1 MTTAQAVAKPRLA
14 AERRFYTGMALVVL
28 ASTFLGFAPS
38 YYLRAVMA
46 PPHPLEPLTPL
57 VFVHGLLF
65 TAWVLLFVAQTWL
78 VAGRQIALHRRLGGL
93 SAWLLGAIIPVAVA
107 VGIGGIHRPLTAP
120 PGIPPLQWAAV
131 PLLGIVG
138 FSVLVVAAL
147 LARRDAPT
155 HKRLMLCAMIALLD
169 PSLGRLSP
177 ALGVDGP
184 AALLIFLAFL
194 APLVV
199 WDLVTLRRL
208 HPATVVGSLVVI
220 ATAVG
225 TLLVWETPAWLAIAG
240 ALAKI

>member
-1 MTTAQAVAKPRLA
+1 
-14 AERRFYTGMALVVL
+14 
-28 ASTFLGFAPS
+28 
-38 YYLRAVMA
+38 
-46 PPHPLEPLTPL
+46 
-57 VFVHGLLF
+57 
-65 TAWVLLFVAQTWL
+65 VLLFVAQTWL

-93 SAWLLGAIIPVAVA
+93 SAWLLAVIIPLAVA

-131 PLLGIVG
+131 PLLGILG

-147 LARRDAPT
+147 LARRDSPT
-155 HKRLMLCAMIALLD
+155 HKRLMLCAMVALLD

-177 ALGVDGP
+177 ALGVEGP
-184 AALLIFLAFL
+184 AALLVFLVFL

-208 HPATVVGSLVVI
+208 HPATIVGSLVVI

-225 TLLVWETPAWLAIAG
+225 TLLVWTTPAWLAFAG